1 MSKCAWC
8 GRPIIWIRGPDGK
21 KMPIENGFTPY
32 RRHDGRGWCNKLYT
46 GAGGVIECH
55 ILPEDRADEADGFAH
70 MFHICP
76 KKPSYH
82 RPRPLT
88 RREKFK
94 AQYD

>member
-1 MSKCAWC
+1 MTRFTQTS
-8 GRPIIWIRGPDGK
+8 RPMK
-21 KMPIENGFTPY
+21 AKMPTTTATSAVLETELREVIDAE
-32 RRHDGRGWCNKLYT
+32 RL
-46 GAGGVIECH
+46 GALATRYVCH
-55 ILPEDRADEADGFAH
+55 YIILPEDRADEADGFAH